1 MASRLSNGPNV
12 RTLQSSVSCG
22 PLRKSRCFLSLHHDD
37 VPPFSPSSPPHPPHP
52 APPSHAP
59 NLTHTPTPPP
69 RRRVLV
75 GTFLAFDKYLNLV
88 LSSCEENRTTT
99 TTENGSTT
107 ETEQRRSL
115 GLVILRGENVVS
127 VTVEGPAPVEKKARV
142 AKNVGGVVAGMGRGA
157 AAPAMGL
164 GGAVAGVGGGVGGY
178 GGMGRGGG
186 F

>member
-1 MASRLSNGPNV
+1 MPPKQTGGSAGKASKLMGLIDSRLRV
-12 RTLQSSVSCG
+12 VLV
-22 PLRKSRCFLSLHHDD
+22 D
-37 VPPFSPSSPPHPPHP
+37 
-52 APPSHAP
+52 
-59 NLTHTPTPPP
+59 
-69 RRRVLV
+69 RRVLV

>member
-1 MASRLSNGPNV
+1 MPPKQTGGSAGKASKLMGLIDSRLRV
-12 RTLQSSVSCG
+12 VLVDRYVEKRKWHRDYLMART
-22 PLRKSRCFLSLHHDD
+22 
-37 VPPFSPSSPPHPPHP
+37 
-52 APPSHAP
+52 
-59 NLTHTPTPPP
+59 
-69 RRRVLV
+69 RVLV